1 MSLACLWALPR
12 PKRALAQNMLLLAGS
27 VAFALVAGELACR
40 WLLPPV
46 ETAEIVASDFAKRLQ
61 DERRQSQS
69 YDSVSLLS
77 VPTPTGRRLRANARV
92 LVHNTLR
99 GQRDVLVRTNAL
111 GFRGPQLGPKHG
123 KRVLFLG
130 DSITLADYLHEQE
143 THVELI
149 GALARS
155 AGRSIEVVNAGVA
168 GVSLAD
174 EIALFSETGLLAQPD
189 AVVLGFY
196 LNDFAASPGVV
207 IPTPPRW
214 LAGSRLARAV
224 LDIRARASLVEPESD
239 ISGYGPRVREWK
251 AEAARAFPPDADPDY
266 RTSRGAFND
275 EIQRAFRDWGSAW
288 SESVWREVLEPL
300 FLTLARMTKER
311 GIELYV
317 LCFPVSF
324 QVDAQFVNDFPQH
337 KLRELAARLGVP
349 VFDLLPPLRAAARA
363 TQEPLLYDQCHYTPK
378 GSRAVASL
386 AWDFL
391 RKSGL

>member
-1 MSLACLWALPR
+1 MSLACLWVLPR

-27 VAFALVAGELACR
+27 VALALFAGELLCR

-46 ETAEIVASDFAKRLQ
+46 ETAEVVESDFAKRLA
-61 DERRQSQS
+61 DERRHAQS

-77 VPTPTGRRLRANARV
+77 VATPTGRRLRANARV
-92 LVHNTLR
+92 LFHNTLR
-99 GQRDVLVRTNAL
+99 GQRDVLIRTNEL
-111 GFRGPQLGPKHG
+111 GFRGPQLGPKHA

-130 DSITLADYLHEQE
+130 DSITLADYLYEQD
-143 THVELI
+143 THVELV

-168 GVSLAD
+168 GVSLAE
-174 EIALFSETGLLAQPD
+174 EIALFNETGLLAQPD

-214 LAGSRLARAV
+214 LAGSRLVRAV
-224 LDIRARASLVEPESD
+224 LDIRARASLVETERD
-239 ISGYGPRVREWK
+239 ISGYGPRVRQWQ
-251 AEAARAFPPDADPDY
+251 AEAAKAFPPNAYPDY
-266 RTSRGAFND
+266 RISRGAFND

-300 FLTLARMTKER
+300 FFTLARSTKER

-324 QVDAQFVNDFPQH
+324 QVDAEFVADFPQQ
-337 KLRELAARLGVP
+337 KLRELAARLGFP
-349 VFDLLPPLRAAARA
+349 LLDLLPPLRAAARA
-363 TQEPLLYDQCHYTPK
+363 TKAPLFYDQCHYTPE
-378 GSRAVASL
+378 GSRAVAGL
-386 AWDFL
+386 AWEFL
-391 RKSGL
+391 HKSGL